1 MGFMAVPKN
10 REQLQRYIDTGI
22 VYSGIVDTQ
31 TIMIGGVCIVWDKVG
46 FAWVMTSDLV
56 RQHRI
61 FFHKSCK
68 EIIEQGIRTFKL
80 HRLETT
86 IIEGHTVSKEWA
98 ERLGFKNET
107 PYGMKR
113 YDSDGNTYYLYAK
126 IAT

>member
-10 REQLQRYIDTGI
+10 REQLQRYIATGI

-31 TIMIGGVCIVWDKVG
+31 TIMIGGVCMVWDHVG
-46 FAWVMTSDLV
+46 FAWVMTSRLV
-56 RQHRI
+56 NKYRI

-68 EIIEQGIRTFKL
+68 EIIETGIRTFKL

-107 PYGMKR
+107 PHGMKR